1 MYGKGNT
8 VFPRDGWDR
17 KADTMFERTLAML
30 ERSVGDINS
39 RVDDLH
45 ASFQPTLK
53 RPLPSASGQHL
64 GFHHQIL
71 GVYTHISTFFF

>member
-30 ERSVGDINS
+30 ERSVGDTNS

-45 ASFQPTLK
+45 AT
-53 RPLPSASGQHL
+53 RGPLLELVHL
-64 GFHHQIL
+64 DVPAAEF
-71 GVYTHISTFFF
+71 